1 MRSHGDRHRAGEVAP
16 VALLLALAVVLG
28 YIEAVVLPPLP
39 VPGLRMG
46 LANIAVVVAL
56 AAFGPRAAAL
66 VSLGRVVLVALAAG
80 SLAGP
85 TFALSLGGALM
96 ALAAML
102 AVHAAGQA
110 FSVLGWSVAGSAAH
124 VAAQLLIAALL
135 VGSHA
140 PLALMPVLLG
150 LSVPVGLVVGHSARL
165 LISRIPDTSLS
176 TAGG

>member
-1 MRSHGDRHRAGEVAP
+1 MRSRGDRYRPGEIVP
-16 VALLLALAVVLG
+16 VALLLAMAVVLG
-28 YIEAVVLPPLP
+28 YLEAVTLPPLP

-56 AAFGPRAAAL
+56 ASFGPRGAAI
-66 VSLGRVVLVALAAG
+66 VSMGRVALVALATG

-85 TFALSLGGALM
+85 TFALSLGGALA

-102 AVHAAGQA
+102 AVYAAGET

-124 VAAQLLIAALL
+124 VAAQLTIAVLL

-140 PLALMPVLLG
+140 PFALMSVLLG
-150 LSVPVGLVVGHSARL
+150 LSVPVGLLVGHSARL
-165 LISRIPDTSLS
+165 LISRIPDTPLS